1 MSTIKIKIIINILI
15 KQKFKDRKNK
25 YKIIYYLNN
34 YLKTLTTKKRIN
46 YINVDIF
53 KPKSIRPIHNKK
65 FV

>member
-1 MSTIKIKIIINILI
+1 MSTIKIKINILI

-25 YKIIYYLNN
+25 YKIIYFLNN
-34 YLKTLTTKKRIN
+34 YLKTLTTKKKRIN